1 MVDESN
7 GVSFLQFLPFICA
20 KKVLF
25 FNIILDHIANLT
37 LFPRKRKTVLIF
49 SMFYWKN
56 TSCMVR

>member
-7 GVSFLQFLPFICA
+7 GVSCLRFLPFICV

-37 LFPRKRKTVLIF
+37 LFPRKRKTV
-49 SMFYWKN
+49 
-56 TSCMVR
+56 